1 MMSNSSKI
9 LIIIIILLLTITVT
23 CGVLYFMEK
32 DKKKV
37 SFNTENNSIEPDQQ
51 NVDDENEVE
60 NDNLQLIELNF
71 DNMPKL
77 GIISP
82 ENYKTPNCGKNWN
95 NLDPNSGLNSDEQ
108 DLGDCESQS
117 YPQSL
122 DNRRE

>member
-1 MMSNSSKI
+1 MNSKI
-9 LIIIIILLLTITVT
+9 LIIIIVLLLTITVT

-37 SFNTENNSIEPDQQ
+37 SFNSENNSIEPDQQ
-51 NVDDENEVE
+51 NDENEVE
-60 NDNLQLIELNF
+60 SDNLQLIQLNF

-108 DLGDCESQS
+108 ALGDCESQS

-122 DNRRE
+122 DDRRE